1 MASQPAKI
9 YFPGS
14 TGKIF
19 ARMDYFASLRFHFEE
34 GDCRI
39 RVMRNDKGDERE
51 EERRISCE
59 QTADDRR
66 AGRRQGRELEAE
78 EPLADHA
85 RRRTRT
91 QYTYI
96 ALWFDRLYFK
106 RLSVEHEVVWM
117 ATRCPHH
124 ISLCYLPWMSDSLV
138 DALLSSLQRVLSDW
152 WDLLK
157 FGDPLERPLA
167 ILSSRRFSIGT
178 HDIHQSNDLGP
189 NADFMWSDRDTYAFG
204 DSDFMHESMEDLR
217 VLLDEGRIRLKRD
230 PASLVRL
237 IAEHGSGP
245 ESKAEMARLCINF
258 HRRDHGRLASAT
270 ALERR
275 CVPKYDF
282 GAEVQLVDGRVHAE
296 SEVSTLLH
304 YRHEA
309 LIDKHGV
316 LYLEPRDEVG
326 VLDDRSWHVT
336 PQTEGLHARRHGLVE
351 TEYADCVACVR
362 AEVIPRACGKACRT
376 AQQV

>member
-106 RLSVEHEVVWM
+106 RLSAEHEVVWM
-117 ATRCPHH
+117 ATRWPHH

-138 DALLSSLQRVLSDW
+138 RALSSSLQQVLSDW
-152 WDLLK
+152 WYFLK
-157 FGDPLERPLA
+157 RGHPLERPLA

-189 NADFMWSDRDTYAFG
+189 NADFMWSDRDT
-204 DSDFMHESMEDLR
+204 
-217 VLLDEGRIRLKRD
+217 
-230 PASLVRL
+230 
-237 IAEHGSGP
+237 
-245 ESKAEMARLCINF
+245 
-258 HRRDHGRLASAT
+258 
-270 ALERR
+270 
-275 CVPKYDF
+275 
-282 GAEVQLVDGRVHAE
+282 
-296 SEVSTLLH
+296 
-304 YRHEA
+304 
-309 LIDKHGV
+309 
-316 LYLEPRDEVG
+316 
-326 VLDDRSWHVT
+326 
-336 PQTEGLHARRHGLVE
+336 
-351 TEYADCVACVR
+351 
-362 AEVIPRACGKACRT
+362 
-376 AQQV
+376 